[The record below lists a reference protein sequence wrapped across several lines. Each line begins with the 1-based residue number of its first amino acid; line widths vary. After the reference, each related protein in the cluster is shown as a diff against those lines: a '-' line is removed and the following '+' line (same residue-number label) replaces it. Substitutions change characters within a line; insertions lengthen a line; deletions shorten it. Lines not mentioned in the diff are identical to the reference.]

1 MLVTFFTLVMPQ
13 IGIDRCGPLVT
24 VVVPWHILQASSKFT
39 AATRSA
45 QAQACVGGVRWGCAL
60 VTSHLWSASPVEVVI
75 RLTVISI
82 QALHAGQ

>member
-1 MLVTFFTLVMPQ
+1 MLVTQSALVMRR
-13 IGIDRCGPLVT
+13 IGIDRCGPLKT
-24 VVVPWHILQASSKFT
+24 VVVPWTILQASSKLT

-45 QAQACVGGVRWGCAL
+45 QAQACAGGVRWGCAL
-60 VTSHLWSASPVEVVI
+60 VTSHLWSASPVEVVT